1 METNRDKPELEEI
14 DKVYDIDFDVTELL
28 IVASILFFI
37 WYLNQTVL
45 SDSFNLISYFFLSI
59 CKLVTVNR

>member
-37 WYLNQTVL
+37 WYLSSELAYRNRRDCILLL
-45 SDSFNLISYFFLSI
+45 SH
-59 CKLVTVNR
+59 